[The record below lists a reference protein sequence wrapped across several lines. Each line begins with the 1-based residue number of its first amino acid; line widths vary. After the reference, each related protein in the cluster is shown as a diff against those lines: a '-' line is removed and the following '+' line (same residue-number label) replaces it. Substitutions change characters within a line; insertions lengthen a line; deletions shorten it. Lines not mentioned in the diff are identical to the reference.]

1 MQYKEQPMDTRLID
15 KTTEVYK
22 QRQAQQEIRR
32 RYREHALDLYKG
44 TNVHITPTST
54 PVVHENGAFIDAV
67 VFVPSNVLEDK

>member
-1 MQYKEQPMDTRLID
+1 LTNQFVDKESP
-15 KTTEVYK
+15 VYK

-54 PVVHENGAFIDAV
+54 PVVHESGAFIDAV
-67 VFVPSNVLEDK
+67 VFIPANVLGED

>member
-1 MQYKEQPMDTRLID
+1 MERNIEMAEFINKES
-15 KTTEVYK
+15 EVYK
-22 QRQAQQEIRR
+22 KRQIQQEIRR

-67 VFVPSNVLEDK
+67 VFIPSGVLNESN